1 MISETALHFF
11 FRFPIQFEIRSKYS
25 VSVIKASNLM
35 LYGEM
40 IAFWEP

>member
-1 MISETALHFF
+1 MIFETALHFLSF
-11 FRFPIQFEIRSKYS
+11 QIQFELRSKYS

-40 IAFWEP
+40 IAF